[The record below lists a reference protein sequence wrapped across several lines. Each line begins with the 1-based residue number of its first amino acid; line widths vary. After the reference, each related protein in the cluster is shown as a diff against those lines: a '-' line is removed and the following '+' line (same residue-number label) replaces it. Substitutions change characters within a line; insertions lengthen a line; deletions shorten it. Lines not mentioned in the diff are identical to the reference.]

1 MCGTSPSTATTTWS
15 RCTCR
20 PCAESSARR
29 PSRRCA
35 APAIGWG
42 RVRVRWPSSVRSRA
56 TIGAT
61 VILAI
66 ALTIGSIASAL
77 LLQRALASDA
87 QSQLIDRV
95 DEVEGLI
102 ATGLLPADG
111 LLAATGLQTGQVQVV
126 DSSHH
131 LVAVTP
137 GLALATQLDV
147 IDPPPVG
154 HETRRT
160 IEGESISGVPGQ
172 EYRVVA
178 RTVPSRLGPLTIY
191 AVTSLES
198 ARRAERYLQHAL
210 LIGLPLLVGLAAW
223 LVWRVVTRALAP
235 VDEMRAE
242 VDRIEAA
249 DLSGRVEPGSTDDEI
264 ANLGLTLNRM
274 LDRLEEASTRQQLFA
289 AAASHELRSPL
300 STIRTELEVGL
311 AYPDR
316 TEWPKVA
323 EDSLIEVARLE
334 ELTRDLRTLTR
345 SPSMRAETAV
355 PIELSGL
362 VGAEVALRRPSR
374 DLTYNTALDKATLLG
389 DFDAVVRVVR
399 NLFDN
404 AERHAAT
411 GICVTVTNGPDGA
424 TLTVAND
431 GPPISADERERIFE
445 PFMRLDEARS
455 LDSGG
460 SGLGL
465 AIVRSIM
472 SALGGTIVAVAKDAG
487 AEFKATFPPAP
498 AVT

>member
-1 MCGTSPSTATTTWS
+1 
-15 RCTCR
+15 
-20 PCAESSARR
+20 
-29 PSRRCA
+29 
-35 APAIGWG
+35 
-42 RVRVRWPSSVRSRA
+42 VRVRWPSSVRSRA

-66 ALTIGSIASAL
+66 ALAIGSIASAV

-95 DEVEGLI
+95 DEVQGLI
-102 ATGLLPADG
+102 ASGLPP
-111 LLAATGLQTGQVQVV
+111 LLAPTGLQTGQIQVV
-126 DSSHH
+126 DSSHNV
-131 LVAVTP
+131 VAITP
-137 GLALATQLDV
+137 GLALTTRLDV

-154 HETRRT
+154 EETRT
-160 IEGESISGVPGQ
+160 TVEGEAISGVPGQ
-172 EYRVVA
+172 QYRVVA
-178 RTVPSRLGPLTIY
+178 RTVATRAGPLTIY
-191 AVTSLES
+191 AVTSLDS
-198 ARRAERYLQHAL
+198 ARRAERYLQHSL
-210 LIGLPLLVGLAAW
+210 LIGLPLLVALAAW
-223 LVWRVVTRALAP
+223 LVWRVATRALAP
-235 VDEMRAE
+235 VDAMRTE
-242 VDRIEAA
+242 VDRIEAE
-249 DLSGRVEPGSTDDEI
+249 DLSGRVEPGSSDDEI

-274 LDRLEEASTRQQLFA
+274 LDRLEEASARQQLFA

-316 TEWPKVA
+316 TEWTKVA

-345 SPSMRAETAV
+345 SRSIRGQSAV
-355 PIELSGL
+355 PVELSAL
-362 VGAEVALRRPSR
+362 VAGEVALRRPQR
-374 DLTYNTALDKATLLG
+374 DITYNSAIDRATIVG
-389 DFDAVVRVVR
+389 DADAVVQVVR

-411 GICVTVTNGPDGA
+411 EIRVAVTDGVDGA

-431 GPPISADERERIFE
+431 GPPIPAEERERIFE

-472 SALGGTIVAVAKDAG
+472 TTLGGTIVATATEAG
-487 AEFKATFPPAP
+487 AEFKASFPAP
-498 AVT
+498 PVAT